1 MTRSTFQRMAAAAAA
16 AVALVLVAGT
26 AARAQ
31 ALFSDDFND
40 GNANG
45 WTATSGSWSVATDGT
60 PVYRVGTNGGNVR
73 SNTGNAAWA
82 NYSVQARIK
91 PLSFSSTSV
100 RWVSL
105 LGRYRDTGN
114 YYYVALQNDNVLRLR
129 RFVGSSSTTLAERAF
144 TVTTGTWYT
153 VRLEMNGSALA
164 VFVNGVAQLTASDGT
179 FPTGRIGVAG
189 YGASASYDDVVVSP
203 IGAATPDFSL
213 SATPSAVSVA
223 RNGQGATTVNIT
235 RTGGFAGSV
244 AFNPVQGLPTGVT
257 ATFNPA
263 STTGGSTSL
272 TFAATSAAPLGTT
285 TVTVSGTG
293 TPGTR
298 TTSVALTVTAGT
310 GTPDFSL
317 SASPASVSVA
327 RNGQSSTTV
336 NITRSG
342 GFTGSVAFNAVA
354 GLPAGVTAAFS
365 PTSTTGNSTSLTFTA
380 NGSAPLGTTNLTV
393 SGTGSPGTRS
403 TPVSLTVT
411 GGSSN
416 TGLVGFGAFNGTT
429 TGGAGGTD
437 QTVNNAADFTAAIN
451 SAGARIVRVQG
462 TITISGMV
470 QVSSNKSILGIG
482 SNAVISGGG
491 LNISEDSNIIIRN
504 IKFQNSDDDG
514 INVQESSHHIWIDH
528 CDFTNHFDGA
538 LDIKR
543 ASDFIT
549 VSWNHFYDQDKNMLL
564 GHSDDNGAQDR
575 GHLRVTYH
583 HNWFDGTTQRNPRTR
598 FGNPVHVF
606 NNYYLGVG
614 DYGIASTMESGV
626 RAENNYFENTE
637 SPMELGQGSSP
648 AGTLVQNG
656 NVFVN
661 SGPPVSS
668 GSVNAIPYAYT
679 LEAASSVAGSV
690 RAGAGVGRIT
700 P

>member
-1 MTRSTFQRMAAAAAA
+1 MRTATFGRTAAGLAVLALCLAAAPAAH
-16 AVALVLVAGT
+16 
-26 AARAQ
+26 AQ
-31 ALFSDDFND
+31 ALFSDNFND
-40 GNANG
+40 GNASG

-60 PVYRVGTNGGNVR
+60 PVYRVASNGGNVR
-73 SNTGNAAWA
+73 SNAGNSAWT

-91 PLSFSSTSV
+91 PLSFSSATSV
-100 RWVSL
+100 RWASL

-144 TVTTGTWYT
+144 TVNTGTWYT
-153 VRLEMNGSALA
+153 VRLDLNGSALS
-164 VFVNGVAQLTASDGT
+164 VFVNGALQLSATDSAISS
-179 FPTGRIGVAG
+179 GRIAVAA
-189 YGASASYDDVVVSP
+189 YGASASYDDVVVNP
-203 IGAATPDFSL
+203 IGGTTPDFSL
-213 SATPSAVSVA
+213 SANPASVSVA
-223 RNGQGATTVNIT
+223 RSGQGSTTINIT
-235 RTGGFAGSV
+235 RTGGFS
-244 AFNPVQGLPTGVT
+244 
-257 ATFNPA
+257 
-263 STTGGSTSL
+263 
-272 TFAATSAAPLGTT
+272 
-285 TVTVSGTG
+285 
-293 TPGTR
+293 
-298 TTSVALTVTAGT
+298 
-310 GTPDFSL
+310 
-317 SASPASVSVA
+317 
-327 RNGQSSTTV
+327 
-336 NITRSG
+336 
-342 GFTGSVAFNAVA
+342 GSVAFNAVA
-354 GLPAGVTAAFS
+354 GLPAGVTATFNPASTTGGSSSLTFTANASAALGTTNLTVTGTGSPGTRSTPVSLTVTAGQTPNFSLSASPSSVSVARNGQSSTTVNIARSGGFTGSVAFNPVPGLPS
-365 PTSTTGNSTSLTFTA
+365 GVTASFNPSSTTGNSTTLTFTA
-380 NGSAPLGTTNLTV
+380 SGSATLGTTNLTV

-416 TGLVGFGAFNGTT
+416 TGLVGFAAFNGTT
-429 TGGAGGTD
+429 TGGAGGPE
-437 QTVNNAADFTAAIN
+437 QTVTNGADFMAAIN
-451 SAGARIVRVQG
+451 SSGARIVRVQG

-470 QVSSNKSILGIG
+470 PVSSNKSILGVG
-482 SNAVISGGG
+482 SNAVVTGGG

-504 IKFQNSDDDG
+504 IRFQNSDDDG
-514 INVQESSHHIWIDH
+514 INIQESSHHIWIDH

-549 VSWNHFYDQDKNMLL
+549 VSWNHFFDQDKNMLV

-583 HNWFDGTTQRNPRTR
+583 HNWFDGTNQRNPRTR

-606 NNYYLGVG
+606 NNYYLNVG

-626 RAENNYFENTE
+626 RAENNFFENTE

-648 AGTLVQNG
+648 AGTLVQSG

-679 LEAASSVAGSV
+679 LEPGSSVGTSV
-690 RAGAGVGRIT
+690 RNGAGVGRIT

>member
-1 MTRSTFQRMAAAAAA
+1 MTRGTFRRMAVACA
-16 AVALVLVAGT
+16 AVAFLSAAGST
-26 AARAQ
+26 AQAQ

-45 WTATSGSWSVATDGT
+45 WTSTSGSWSVATDGT

-73 SNTGNAAWA
+73 SSAGSSTWTS
-82 NYSVQARIK
+82 YSVQARLK
-91 PLSFSSTSV
+91 PLSFSSSSV

-114 YYYVALQNDNVLRLR
+114 YYYVALQNDNLLRLR
-129 RFVGSSSTTLAERAF
+129 KFVGSSSTTLAEKAF
-144 TVTTGTWYT
+144 TVATGTWYT
-153 VRLEMNGSALA
+153 VRLDLDGSALR
-164 VFVNGVAQLTASDGT
+164 VFVNGTLQLSASDST
-179 FPTGRIGVAG
+179 FPSGRIGVAG

-203 IGAATPDFSL
+203 LGAASPDFSL
-213 SATPSAVSVA
+213 AANPPSVSVA
-223 RNGQGATTVNIT
+223 RNAQGSTTVNIT

-244 AFNPVQGLPTGVT
+244 AFNPVQGLPSGVT
-257 ATFNPA
+257 ATFSPA
-263 STTGGSTSL
+263 STTGGSASL
-272 TFAATSAAPLGTT
+272 TFAANNAAPLGTSS
-285 TVTVSGTG
+285 VTVSGTG
-293 TPGTR
+293 SPGTR
-298 TTSVALTVTAGT
+298 TTPVTLTVTAGG

-317 SASPASVSVA
+317 SASPSSVSVA

-336 NITRSG
+336 AIARTG
-342 GFTGSVAFNAVA
+342 GFTGSVAFNGVS
-354 GLPAGVTAAFS
+354 GLPTGVTAAFN
-365 PTSTTGNSTSLTFTA
+365 PTSTTGNSSTLTFTA
-380 NGSAPLGTTNLTV
+380 NGSAALATTTVNV
-393 SGTGSPGTRS
+393 SGSGSPGTRT
-403 TPVSLTVT
+403 TPVTLTVT

-429 TGGAGGTD
+429 TGGAGGPE
-437 QTVNNAADFTAAIN
+437 QTVTSGADFTAAVN

-462 TITISGMV
+462 TITLSGMV
-470 QVSSNKSILGIG
+470 QVSSNKSILGVG
-482 SNAVISGGG
+482 SNAVVTGGG

-504 IKFQNSDDDG
+504 IRFQNSDDDG
-514 INVQESSHHIWIDH
+514 INIQESSHHIWIDH

-690 RAGAGVGRIT
+690 RNGAGVGRIT

>member
-1 MTRSTFQRMAAAAAA
+1 MTRGTFARMVAAA
-16 AVALVLVAGT
+16 AVAVLSVAGST
-26 AARAQ
+26 ARAQ

-129 RFVGSSSTTLAERAF
+129 RFVGSSSTTLAEKAF

-179 FPTGRIGVAG
+179 FPTGRIGVAA

-203 IGAATPDFSL
+203 VGAATPDFGL
-213 SATPSAVSVA
+213 SATPGAVSVA
-223 RNGQGATTVNIT
+223 RNGQGGTTVNIT
-235 RTGGFAGSV
+235 RTGGFTGSV
-244 AFNPVQGLPTGVT
+244 AFNPVQDLPSGVT

-263 STTGGSTSL
+263 STTGGSASL
-272 TFAATSAAPLGTT
+272 TFAATNAAPLGTT
-285 TVTVSGTG
+285 NVTVSGTG
-293 TPGTR
+293 SPGTR
-298 TTSVALTVTAGT
+298 TTAVALTVTAGT

-317 SASPASVSVA
+317 SASPSSVSVA

-342 GFTGSVAFNAVA
+342 GFTGSVAFNPVS
-354 GLPAGVTAAFS
+354 GLPSGVTAAFN

-393 SGTGSPGTRS
+393 SGSGSPGTRS
-403 TPVSLTVT
+403 APVALTVT

-429 TGGAGGTD
+429 TGGAGGPE
-437 QTVNNAADFTAAIN
+437 QTVTNGADFVAAIN

-462 TITISGMV
+462 TISISGMV
-470 QVSSNKSILGIG
+470 QVSSNKTILGVG
-482 SNAVISGGG
+482 SSAVVTGCG
-491 LNISEDSNIIIRN
+491 LNISDDSNVIIRN
-504 IKFQNSDDDG
+504 MTFQNWNDDAHQRPVVVAPRLDRPQRP
-514 INVQESSHHIWIDH
+514 VQRLRRRCRHQARLGLRHRVVEPRPRPRQDHAARPQRRQRRRRTSATCGSPTTTTGSTAPPSATRGCGSATRCTSS
-528 CDFTNHFDGA
+528 TTTTA
-538 LDIKR
+538 ATATT
-543 ASDFIT
+543 ASPPPMERRRPGRG
-549 VSWNHFYDQDKNMLL
+549 QLL
-564 GHSDDNGAQDR
+564 REHGEP
-575 GHLRVTYH
+575 
-583 HNWFDGTTQRNPRTR
+583 DGT
-598 FGNPVHVF
+598 
-606 NNYYLGVG
+606 
-614 DYGIASTMESGV
+614 
-626 RAENNYFENTE
+626 
-637 SPMELGQGSSP
+637 GQGSSP

-690 RAGAGVGRIT
+690 RNGAGVGRIT